1 MKGFAKQ
8 FKDLPDYILKITY
21 QIWEDKDV
29 EAIRDYYADTPT
41 VSLPTPTRSPSGV
54 IYGAEPV
61 IKATYA
67 TLKMFPDRQL
77 LAEDVIWI
85 GNDEEGYLSSHRIL
99 TRATHLHDGAYGK
112 ATGKKLVYRCIAD
125 CACKNNQVYDE
136 WLVRDQGAVVRQ
148 LGIDP
153 KQYASNLITS
163 EGGPDNAVAPFNEH
177 TPCESLYKSPR
188 LAKSNPGQTYAEI
201 LKAIMNSNKEAIEK
215 NYDRAIQQFQPGGF
229 VTHGRQEVTSF
240 WNNLRS
246 VFPDALFNVEHVSFT
261 KEKDQPIKAAIRW
274 SLVGKHDGQGN
285 FGVPSGAS
293 VYVMGINHA
302 EFGPRGIKNEWV
314 LFDETMIWKQ
324 ILMKTG

>member
-8 FKDLPDYILKITY
+8 FKNLPDYILKITY

-29 EAIRDYYADTPT
+29 EAIRDYYADTPI
-41 VSLPTPTRSPSGV
+41 VSLPTPTRSPAGV

-99 TRATHLHDGAYGK
+99 SRATHLHDGAYGK
-112 ATGKKLVYRCIAD
+112 ATGKKLVYRGIAD

-136 WLVRDQGAVVRQ
+136 WLVKDEGAIVRQ

-163 EGGPDNAVAPFNEH
+163 EGGPDNAVAPFNEQ
-177 TPCESLYKSPR
+177 TPCESLYKSPI
-188 LAKSNPGQTYAEI
+188 LPKSNPGQTYAEI
-201 LKAIMNSNKEAIEK
+201 LKAIMSSNKEAIEK

-229 VTHGRQEVTSF
+229 VTHG
-240 WNNLRS
+240 
-246 VFPDALFNVEHVSFT
+246 
-261 KEKDQPIKAAIRW
+261 
-274 SLVGKHDGQGN
+274 
-285 FGVPSGAS
+285 
-293 VYVMGINHA
+293 
-302 EFGPRGIKNEWV
+302 
-314 LFDETMIWKQ
+314 
-324 ILMKTG
+324 